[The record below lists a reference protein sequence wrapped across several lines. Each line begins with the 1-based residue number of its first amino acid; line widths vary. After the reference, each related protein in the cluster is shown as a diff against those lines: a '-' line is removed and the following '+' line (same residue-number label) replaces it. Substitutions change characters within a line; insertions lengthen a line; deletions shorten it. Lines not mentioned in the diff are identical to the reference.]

1 MFALVGYATRHGSTR
16 EIAERI
22 ATTLVEHGGTVELRT
37 LDQVG
42 DVHPYDAVVIGSAVY
57 SGRWLAEATAFV
69 RRQLPALAQRPVWM
83 FSVGRLPEQGGLL
96 GSFTRPDARELA
108 ECRARLHPRDHR
120 FFGGAVLPERL
131 SMVQRMVFRAAGGR
145 YGDFRDWDEVDAWA
159 DEIARKL
166 TVG

>member
-22 ATTLVEHGGTVELRT
+22 ATTLVERGATVELRT

-42 DVHPYDAVVIGSAVY
+42 DVRPYDAVVIGSAVY

-69 RRQLPALAQRPVWM
+69 RRQLPALTQRPVWV
-83 FSVGRLPEQGGLL
+83 FSVGRLSGQGGLL
-96 GSFTRPDARELA
+96 RRFTRPDGRELA
-108 ECRARLHPRDHR
+108 QLRARLHPRDHR
-120 FFGGAVLPERL
+120 LFGGAVPRECL
-131 SMVQRMVFRAAGGR
+131 SLLQRTAFRAAGGR

-166 TVG
+166 EVA

>member
-42 DVHPYDAVVIGSAVY
+42 DVCPYDAVVIGSAVY
-57 SGRWLAEATAFV
+57 SGRWLTEATAFV

-83 FSVGRLPEQGGLL
+83 FSAGRLSGQSGLL
-96 GSFTRPDARELA
+96 RWVTRPDARELA
-108 ECRARLHPRDHR
+108 EFRARLHPRDHR
-120 FFGGAVLPERL
+120 HFGGAVLRERL
-131 SMVQRMVFRAAGGR
+131 SPLQRTAFRAAGGR
-145 YGDFRDWDEVDAWA
+145 YGDFRDWDEIDAWA
-159 DEIARKL
+159 ESISHKLEIA
-166 TVG
+166 